1 MVYKMSVSTIF
12 KSVGDIAQ
20 CFAPMAASKNTH
32 VDAASCS
39 TPEIAMLFYP
49 ECFTRKPD
57 STASQHALTGICT
70 LRLTQRMREGCCAPD
85 VRIFSGAKFRTMFLH
100 FAHMPFGT
108 THLNRDRARRGTAS
122 AMVRGEGHFP
132 VPRPILSVAKGNRE
146 GVPEARIVT
155 NYGRS
160 AASPIGRRSR
170 NGFEGPAKPWRGL
183 ARERFWLTGKESKN
197 ICIQAERWINNRMRF
212 LYICQNRGRP
222 GSMLRRFDN
231 ARWNSPGRSALQ
243 QCYFRLGERYEQYNM
258 VGRCYRDHPCNSR
271 ILWVPLGLHK
281 AV

>member
-1 MVYKMSVSTIF
+1 MRPGRS
-12 KSVGDIAQ
+12 
-20 CFAPMAASKNTH
+20 ASFQALNF
-32 VDAASCS
+32 VPCS
-39 TPEIAMLFYP
+39 Y
-49 ECFTRKPD
+49 
-57 STASQHALTGICT
+57 T
-70 LRLTQRMREGCCAPD
+70 LHTC
-85 VRIFSGAKFRTMFLH
+85 
-100 FAHMPFGT
+100 PFGT

-122 AMVRGEGHFP
+122 AMVRGEGHFSGP
-132 VPRPILSVAKGNRE
+132 KTDFIGRE
-146 GVPEARIVT
+146 RKSRRRSGSPIVT
-155 NYGRS
+155 NYGRL
-160 AASPIGRRSR
+160 SPPRPSGADREMVSK
-170 NGFEGPAKPWRGL
+170 GPAKPWRGL

-231 ARWNSPGRSALQ
+231 TRWNSPGRSALQ

-271 ILWVPLGLHK
+271 ILWVPARTAQSSVAQDFRSVLAI